1 MPGLDVLLNKTRCL
15 RLKLRGEKA
24 RKKKIELTQVNPPI
38 SCGKKRR
45 KK

>member
-1 MPGLDVLLNKTRCL
+1 VFKAEIE
-15 RLKLRGEKA
+15 GEKS
-24 RKKKIELTQVNPPI
+24 KEKKIELTQVNPPI